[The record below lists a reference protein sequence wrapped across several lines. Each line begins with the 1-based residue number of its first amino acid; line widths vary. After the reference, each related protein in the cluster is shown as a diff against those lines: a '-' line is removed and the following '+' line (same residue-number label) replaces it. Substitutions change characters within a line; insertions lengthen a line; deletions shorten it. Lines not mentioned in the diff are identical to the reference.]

1 MRVAEIA
8 PLYEP
13 VPPDTYGG
21 TERVVSYLT
30 EALIDLGHEVTL
42 FASADSQTRA
52 RLVASRDQSIRL
64 DPAPLKSDLAAHL
77 NMLYEVRRRINEF
90 DVLHF
95 HLDLIHFPMFEEV
108 ARRTLTTIHG
118 RLDIKDLSDAYDRWH
133 RYPLVSISDDQ
144 RRPLARANWAATV
157 PHGIPLDFCRYK
169 DRRDFGYL
177 AFLGRVSP
185 EKRPDRAIEVALS
198 TGLPLKI
205 AAKIDPIDER
215 YFKEF
220 VEPHTSGNAQIE
232 FVGEVGET
240 AKSEFLGSAA
250 ALLFPVDWPEPF
262 GLVMIEAMA
271 CGTPVI
277 AWNCGS
283 VPEIVEE
290 GVTGFVVSSIEEAVG
305 AVRRLESI
313 DRPRVRRR
321 FEARFS
327 SQTMAERY
335 AALFGDLS
343 G

>member
-1 MRVAEIA
+1 LRVAEIA

-157 PHGIPLDFCRYK
+157 PHGIPLDFC
-169 DRRDFGYL
+169 
-177 AFLGRVSP
+177 
-185 EKRPDRAIEVALS
+185 
-198 TGLPLKI
+198 
-205 AAKIDPIDER
+205 
-215 YFKEF
+215 
-220 VEPHTSGNAQIE
+220 
-232 FVGEVGET
+232 
-240 AKSEFLGSAA
+240 
-250 ALLFPVDWPEPF
+250 LLFPVDWPEPF